1 MGSIVAE
8 IADKVASAG
17 GGERSELEVRGGV
30 GASGGGILTLSTSEL
45 TVVDGDILGR
55 IDFQAPLETG
65 TDAIV
70 VSASIYAEADDTFAA
85 DNNSTELVFAV
96 GASEAAAEKMR
107 LDHDGQLGIGVATP
121 ASLLHVAGTV
131 QVGVDDTGHDVKF
144 FGASAGAFMLYDE
157 SEDTLEIRGPSVDA
171 STSTGKLLLSTALT
185 DINDGDVLG
194 RIDFK
199 APLEA
204 GGTDAI
210 LIGASIYA
218 EADDTFAAD
227 NNATELV
234 FATGA
239 SEAAAEKVRITSD
252 GRVGIGTAAPTG
264 KFQVEG
270 DQNYLLYVKQS
281 STNVNLAAFRA
292 ASSTGLDLQLD
303 GTNNV
308 VRFNST
314 GTGDAIRFDTND
326 GTGRMRINSDGE
338 VGISPSDADPTSTLQ
353 VSYVA
358 GTVALA
364 AYRNGGT
371 IGQFQAQDTSGT
383 REMIKFIDGA
393 GTTCGSIDINAGTN
407 TTAFS
412 TSSDYRLKQNIK
424 SLTSG
429 LEKIKKLKPIQFN
442 WKKIAGRDDTI
453 TNTGFIAHEVQEII
467 PESAIGEKDAV
478 KTVKNAVWNKN
489 GNLVEEDITKEKF
502 EQKMAKGDYDQYE
515 GQEFEWKASKETM
528 EIQKVS
534 KEPMIPFIVG
544 ALQEL
549 SDKIDSLEKKIG
561 S

>member
-1 MGSIVAE
+1 
-8 IADKVASAG
+8 
-17 GGERSELEVRGGV
+17 
-30 GASGGGILTLSTSEL
+30 
-45 TVVDGDILGR
+45 
-55 IDFQAPLETG
+55 
-65 TDAIV
+65 
-70 VSASIYAEADDTFAA
+70 
-85 DNNSTELVFAV
+85 
-96 GASEAAAEKMR
+96 
-107 LDHDGQLGIGVATP
+107 
-121 ASLLHVAGTV
+121 
-131 QVGVDDTGHDVKF
+131 
-144 FGASAGAFMLYDE
+144 
-157 SEDTLEIRGPSVDA
+157 
-171 STSTGKLLLSTALT
+171 
-185 DINDGDVLG
+185 
-194 RIDFK
+194 
-199 APLEA
+199 
-204 GGTDAI
+204 
-210 LIGASIYA
+210 
-218 EADDTFAAD
+218 
-227 NNATELV
+227 
-234 FATGA
+234 
-239 SEAAAEKVRITSD
+239 
-252 GRVGIGTAAPTG
+252 
-264 KFQVEG
+264 
-270 DQNYLLYVKQS
+270 
-281 STNVNLAAFRA
+281 
-292 ASSTGLDLQLD
+292 TGLDLQLD

-338 VGISPSDADPTSTLQ
+338 VGISPSDSDPTSTLS

-358 GTVALA
+358 GTVALTC
-364 AYRNGGT
+364 YRNGGT